1 MDAEAEVEFGRF
13 VTARSAALF
22 RTAYLLT
29 GDRHEAEDL
38 VQTTLERVAQRWRR
52 IGHSPEAYARRV
64 LYHQQVERWR
74 LRSFRREMPVDQV
87 PEAGR
92 GDHAAGADLR
102 VSLEAALRRLTRRQ
116 RAVLVLR
123 YFEDLPEA
131 EAEAAAL
138 LDVSVGTIRSTASRA
153 LARLRVLCPELV
165 HEEASQ

>member
-1 MDAEAEVEFGRF
+1 MDAEAEAEFGRF

-131 EAEAAAL
+131 EAAAL

-153 LARLRVLCPELV
+153 LARLRFLCPELV

>member
-52 IGHSPEAYARRV
+52 IGRSPEAYARRV

-92 GDHAAGADLR
+92 DDHTAGADLR

-123 YFEDLPEA
+123 YFEDLP

>member
-13 VTARSAALF
+13 VAARSAGLF

-38 VQTTLERVAQRWRR
+38 VQATLERVAQRWRR

-64 LYHQQVERWR
+64 LYRLQVERWR

-87 PEAGR
+87 PEVGR
-92 GDHAAGADLR
+92 CDHAAGADLR
-102 VSLEAALRRLTRRQ
+102 VSLEAALGRLTRRQ
-116 RAVLVLR
+116 RAVLVQR
-123 YFEDLPEA
+123 YYEDMPEA
-131 EAEAAAL
+131 EAAVL

>member
-131 EAEAAAL
+131 EAAAL

-153 LARLRVLCPELV
+153 LARLRVMCPELV